1 MKLEDFVE
9 KKQGKRHKS
18 FRRIGGGYY
27 ADVYKADYENEST
40 IIKVHKSKGLT
51 EREIEQIKLLS
62 EHSLSPMPEIL
73 WVHSAD
79 DEFDSDAFAMTLLDG
94 VNGGTVYYLSKSK
107 REKLAEDV
115 INNLLAFHNVKS
127 PDGFGAIGGRRYAAF
142 NEYYREKADEIA
154 GYAQKLYEKGQLT
167 AGVLS
172 VVKKAVEK
180 FDKVFYL
187 PITEASLIHGDYN
200 MWNILVDRKS
210 CSVSA
215 VIDPLD
221 CMWGDSEADL
231 YQLNNANGARL
242 GLFEAYAAKKKLS
255 ENCRQKMAFYEFF
268 NSIEHYYTSGHPVRK
283 RKMIRRTKELRSF
296 LEV

>member
-18 FRRIGGGYY
+18 FCRIGGGYY

-127 PDGFGAIGGRRYAAF
+127 PDGFGVIGGRRYAAF

-172 VVKKAVEK
+172 VVKKAVEN

-200 MWNILVDRKS
+200 MWNILVNRKS

-215 VIDPLD
+215 VIDPCG
-221 CMWGDSEADL
+221 CMWADSEYDL
-231 YQLNNANGARL
+231 YQLNNANGRHL
-242 GLFEAYAAKKKLS
+242 KLFERYSEKKPLS
-255 ENCRQKMAFYEFF
+255 ENCMHKMAFYELFTE
-268 NSIEHYYTSGHPVRK
+268 IEHYYNSGYPVNKK
-283 RKMIRRTKELRSF
+283 RLQQCADK
-296 LEV
+296 LEKYL

>member
-127 PDGFGAIGGRRYAAF
+127 HDGFGAIGGRRYAAF

-172 VVKKAVEK
+172 VVKKAVEN

-200 MWNILVDRKS
+200 MWNILVDKKS

-215 VIDPLD
+215 VIDPCG
-221 CMWGDSEADL
+221 CMWADSEYDL
-231 YQLNNANGARL
+231 YQLNNANGRHL
-242 GLFEAYAAKKKLS
+242 KLFERYSEKKPLS
-255 ENCRQKMAFYEFF
+255 ENCMQKMAFYELFTET
-268 NSIEHYYTSGHPVRK
+268 EHYYNSGYPVDKK
-283 RKMIRRTKELRSF
+283 RLQKCADK
-296 LEV
+296 LEKYL